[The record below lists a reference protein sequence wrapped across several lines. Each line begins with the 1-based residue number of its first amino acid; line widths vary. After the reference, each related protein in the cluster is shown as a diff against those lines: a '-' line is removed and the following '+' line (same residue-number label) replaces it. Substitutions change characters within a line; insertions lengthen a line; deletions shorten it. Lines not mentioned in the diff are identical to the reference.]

1 MGRVDSNKKNDPLER
16 MRESILFVSKT
27 ACYKTSWPED
37 WLFFCRWDANREGA
51 DTGELIIDED
61 RPHLRVKMSAGRT
74 TVFCLKKQPLSA
86 GSAKLVNTDIIRSKA
101 SKKNKVETED
111 EATEVKIKKKRIQGK

>member
-101 SKKNKVETED
+101 SKK
-111 EATEVKIKKKRIQGK
+111 IKWKLKMKRLKLK